1 MKSDNA
7 VILDETIKRGDSEIT
22 SVELRKPVSGELRGL
37 NLADLLQMDVS
48 ALHKVL
54 PRITMPPLTEH
65 EVAGMAPADL
75 MQMGAKVAA
84 FLLPKAARQAGFP
97 QP

>member
-1 MKSDNA
+1 MKNQNII
-7 VILDETIKRGDSEIT
+7 ILDEPIKRGDSEIP

-37 NLADLLQMDVS
+37 NLTDLLQMDVS

-65 EVAGMAPADL
+65 EVAVMDTADL

-84 FLLPKAARQAGFP
+84 FLLPKAVKPADFHQ
-97 QP
+97 Q